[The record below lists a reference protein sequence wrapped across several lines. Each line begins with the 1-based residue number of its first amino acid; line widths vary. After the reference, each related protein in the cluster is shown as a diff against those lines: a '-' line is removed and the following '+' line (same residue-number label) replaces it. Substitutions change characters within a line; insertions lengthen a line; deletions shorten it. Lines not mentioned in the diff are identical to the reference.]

1 MPSLASTSRAR
12 GPSLTPSQYRLITLV
27 ALFLLCFIIVTGG
40 AVRLTGSGLGCPQ
53 WPNCDEGSLV
63 PRSASDTHAMIEF
76 VNRTVT
82 GLVSLAVMAAVL
94 GSLLR
99 QPRRRD
105 LVWLSWGLVAGVL
118 GQIVLGGI
126 TVLVHLHPVAVMSH
140 FLLSMVIVFNAV
152 VLHWRAG
159 LPDHSAF
166 VARSGPSGAA
176 AREKWRWA
184 VLVLAAAVIFTGT
197 IVTASGPHGGD
208 EEVRRLGFRVD
219 QVARVHGA
227 TVIVLLLATLAVLYV
242 LRQTPARRAVV
253 VLLGVLLAQGAV
265 GYTQYFTGVPEILVG
280 VHILGAVLVWIATI
294 RLWLAPA
301 LPLSVPGGGDSY
313 GAADAGAA
321 DPAVAAGVLR

>member
-1 MPSLASTSRAR
+1 MRR
-12 GPSLTPSQYRLITLV
+12 SLTPRQYRLITLV

-152 VLHWRAG
+152 LLHHRAG
-159 LPDHSAF
+159 EAPPQRT
-166 VARSGPSGAA
+166 RSPLQNV
-176 AREKWRWA
+176 
-184 VLVLAAAVIFTGT
+184 VLVLAAAAIFTGT

-219 QVARVHGA
+219 EVARVHGG
-227 TVIVLLLATLAVLYV
+227 TVIVLLLTTIGALYV
-242 LRQTPARRAVV
+242 LRGAPAQRTGF
-253 VLLGVLLAQGAV
+253 VLLGVLLAQAAV
-265 GYTQYFTGVPEILVG
+265 GYTQYFTGVPAILVG
-280 VHILGAVLVWIATI
+280 VHILGAVLVWISAI
-294 RLWLAPA
+294 RFWLAPSSNWA
-301 LPLSVPGGGDSY
+301 DITPHLGVMSAQNGGD
-313 GAADAGAA
+313 AGQSAEA
-321 DPAVAAGVLR
+321 TPTGQLTPVPPIPQ

>member
-1 MPSLASTSRAR
+1 MR
-12 GPSLTPSQYRLITLV
+12 PSLTPGNYRVITLV

-94 GSLLR
+94 GSLFR
-99 QPRRRD
+99 KPRRKD
-105 LVWLSWGLVAGVL
+105 LVWLSWGLVAGVV

-140 FLLSMVIVFNAV
+140 FLLSMVIVFDAV
-152 VLHWRAG
+152 LLHYRAG
-159 LPDHSAF
+159 LPDPA
-166 VARSGPSGAA
+166 PSFSRQAPIA
-176 AREKWRWA
+176 TA
-184 VLVLAAAVIFTGT
+184 VLALSALAIFTGT

-219 QVARVHGA
+219 EVARVHGA
-227 TVIVLLLATLAVLYV
+227 TVMVLLLATLASLYV
-242 LRQTPARRAVV
+242 FRETAARRTGAVF
-253 VLLGVLLAQGAV
+253 LGLLLAQAAV
-265 GYTQYFTGVPEILVG
+265 GYTQYFTGVPAILVG
-280 VHILGAVLVWIATI
+280 VHIFGAVLVWIGAIRFWLETATPQVAVSTQS
-294 RLWLAPA
+294 R
-301 LPLSVPGGGDSY
+301 GG
-313 GAADAGAA
+313 
-321 DPAVAAGVLR
+321 AAGVAQPPVERPTGQLTPVPPMPQ